1 MSKKEQTSVP
11 ASKVRRATRMMKTGA
26 KVGGNYLKHY
36 TKKLLKQ
43 ETDKRELD
51 KKNAEQIYD
60 TLGELKGSA
69 LKVAQMLSMDQNI
82 MPKAYR
88 DQFAMA
94 QYSAPPLSG
103 PLVMKTFR
111 RYFGKSPHDLFDTF
125 EMEASFAA
133 SIGQVHRATLDGKK
147 LAVKIQYP
155 GVADSVTS
163 DLKMVKPVALR
174 VMGLKEKD
182 VRDYFQEVQSMLLDE
197 TDYEL
202 ELKRSMELSEAC
214 KHIPNIMFPTYYP
227 ELSSPRVITM
237 DWLEGEHL
245 ADFLA
250 KKPSQEIKDQIGQT
264 MWNFV
269 SHQMHVLQRLHADP
283 HPGNYLMTQDGRLGV
298 IDFGCVK
305 EVPYDFYKLYFGVI
319 HPEVRADQEKLT
331 KMAYELELLLPEDT
345 EEERKLFLG
354 ILSRFLGIVG
364 KPFDADEFSFD
375 DAEYLESLYKFAEE
389 VSKMPQVRQSKA
401 VRGSSHAI
409 YINRAWFGLYQ
420 MLSDL
425 KSNIR
430 ANKHW
435 FGTLDLSFLEK

>member
-1 MSKKEQTSVP
+1 MSKQQNSIP
-11 ASKVRRATRMMKTGA
+11 ASKVQRATRMMKTGA

-43 ETDKRELD
+43 ESDKKELD

-88 DQFAMA
+88 DRFAMA

-103 PLVMKTFR
+103 PLVLKTFR
-111 RYFGKSPHDLFDTF
+111 RHFGKTPQKIFDTF

-133 SIGQVHRATLDGKK
+133 SIGQVHRATLNGKT

-155 GVADSVTS
+155 GVADSVKS
-163 DLKMVKPVALR
+163 DLRMVKPVALR

-182 VRDYFQEVQSMLLDE
+182 IRPYFQEVESMLLAE
-197 TDYEL
+197 TDYDL

-227 ELSSPRVITM
+227 ELSCSRVITM

-245 ADFLA
+245 SEFLA

-269 SHQMHVLQRLHADP
+269 SHQMHVLQKLHADP

-305 EVPYDFYKLYFGVI
+305 EIPYDFYKLYFGVI
-319 HPEVRADQEKLT
+319 HPEVRADREKLT
-331 KMAYELELLLPEDT
+331 QMAYELELLLDTDT
-345 EEERKLFLG
+345 EEEKEVFLN
-354 ILSRFLGIVG
+354 ILSKFLSIVG
-364 KPFDADEFSFD
+364 KPFDADSFGFQD
-375 DAEYLESLYKFAEE
+375 DKYLDSLYKFAEE
-389 VSKMPQVRQSKA
+389 VSRMPQVKQSKA
-401 VRGSSHAI
+401 VRGSSHAV

-425 KSNIR
+425 KAEIS

-435 FGTLDLSFLEK
+435 FGTIDLDFLEK